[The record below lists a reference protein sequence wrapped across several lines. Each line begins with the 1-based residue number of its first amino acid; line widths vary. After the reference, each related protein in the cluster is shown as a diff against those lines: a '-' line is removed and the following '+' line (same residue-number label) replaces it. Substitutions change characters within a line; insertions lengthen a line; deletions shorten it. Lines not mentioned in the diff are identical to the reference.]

1 MSLTAFA
8 LFKALVLGF
17 VGGLTEL
24 IPVSSSAHLLLAQRF
39 LGAGEFGTAFVL
51 LVRLAALLGLL
62 AAYAP
67 RLAQVASGFARDAA
81 ARRLV
86 VAVAAAFLPAALIG
100 VLAHDLV
107 RGPTDNI
114 WIACFAL
121 IVGGAI
127 LLWVDKLGRAPR
139 THAAEAF
146 SPAMA
151 LVIGLAQGFALLPG
165 VSRSAAAIVAALLL
179 GADRKAAAEFSLWL
193 AMPMLAAT
201 TAYDLYA
208 AHGQLGSDNPVLLG
222 IGFVAAFAAA
232 FVVAKGLVDYAAER
246 GFALFAAWRVILGSL
261 GLIALALGR

>member
-1 MSLTAFA
+1 MSLTAFE

-39 LGAGEFGTAFVL
+39 LRVSEFGTAFML

-62 AAYAP
+62 AAYGP
-67 RLAQVASGFARDAA
+67 RLAKVVASLGSDAA

-86 VAVAAAFLPAALIG
+86 VAVAAAFLPAVLIG
-100 VLAHDLV
+100 ALAHDLV
-107 RGPTDNI
+107 RSATENI
-114 WIACFAL
+114 WIICFAL

-127 LLWVDKLGRAPR
+127 LLWVDQLSRVPR
-139 THAAEAF
+139 NDEASAI

-193 AMPMLAAT
+193 AMPMLAASI
-201 TAYDLYA
+201 AYDLYE
-208 AHGQLGSDNPVLLG
+208 AHGQLGAGNPVLLG

-232 FVVAKGLVDYAAER
+232 FMVAKAFVDYAGER
-246 GFALFAAWRVILGSL
+246 GFALFASWRVILGSL
-261 GLIALALGR
+261 GLIALALGL